1 MPTCEVDWFN
11 HDVMEFSYQG
21 KVLLEDLRAM
31 VQKSKQMMEIRVP
44 KVQLVDTLAVTGVP
58 PEIGAVLGELL
69 EHYRVS
75 GGKIIV
81 MVASDQLNEMLG
93 RSMSFSAGIKL
104 ELFDN
109 RADALNFVREQV
121 AAA

>member
-11 HDVMEFSYQG
+11 NDVMEFSYQG
-21 KVLLEDLRAM
+21 KVLLEDLQAM
-31 VQKSKQMMEIRVP
+31 VHKTKHMMEIRLP

-69 EHYRVS
+69 EHYRVM
-75 GGKIIV
+75 GGKMIV

-93 RSMSFSAGIKL
+93 RSLSFGAGIKL

-109 RADALNFVREQV
+109 RPEALSFVQSQLSAV
-121 AAA
+121 

>member
-11 HDVMEFSYQG
+11 NDVMEFSYRG
-21 KVLLEDLRAM
+21 KVVLEDLRAM
-31 VQKSKQMMEIRVP
+31 VEKSKHMMEVRVP
-44 KVQLVDTLAVTGVP
+44 KVQLVDTLGVTGVP

-69 EHYRVS
+69 EHYRLA

>member
-11 HDVMEFSYQG
+11 NDVMEFSYRG

-69 EHYRVS
+69 EHYRLA

-109 RADALNFVREQV
+109 RADALDFVRAQV
-121 AAA
+121 AA

>member
-11 HDVMEFSYQG
+11 NDVMEFSYQG

-31 VQKSKQMMEIRVP
+31 VHKTKHMMEIRVP

-69 EHYRVS
+69 EHYRVV
-75 GGKIIV
+75 GGKMIV

-93 RSMSFSAGIKL
+93 RSLSFGAGIKL
-104 ELFDN
+104 EIG
-109 RADALNFVREQV
+109 RASCRERV
-121 AAA
+121 

>member
-21 KVLLEDLRAM
+21 KVLLEDLQAM

-109 RADALNFVREQV
+109 RADALSFVREQV

>member
-1 MPTCEVDWFN
+1 MPSCEVDWFN
-11 HDVMEFSYQG
+11 NDVMEFSYQG

-109 RADALNFVREQV
+109 RADALNHVREQI
-121 AAA
+121 AA